1 MGAETNATVG
11 KPLAANAINFM
22 NFETTA
28 RRLNKRHASHSVGQC
43 ATDHYDQCPLVE
55 EPSSKHLLCV
65 FGGNAAEETYGLA
78 PGWRSPSMRNTSDL
92 SPLINSKD
100 FASQLFKTVYSKR
113 HLVGARP
120 NVFVSVFAPHDRA
133 SEAAAMAAGTT
144 IKATVDHVKVI
155 VALANQQSVEVSIG
169 QGDTW
174 TLTGN

>member
-1 MGAETNATVG
+1 MRMLAVCTSSNMPTGILLQVVSEGALLRKLIKHLTY
-11 KPLAANAINFM
+11 I
-22 NFETTA
+22 
-28 RRLNKRHASHSVGQC
+28 RLGSLSHSV
-43 ATDHYDQCPLVE
+43 
-55 EPSSKHLLCV
+55 
-65 FGGNAAEETYGLA
+65 
-78 PGWRSPSMRNTSDL
+78 TSTRPTGH
-92 SPLINSKD
+92 SHSRD

-155 VALANQQSVEVSIG
+155 VALANQQSVEVSLG